1 QTWQDRPD
9 GGTAMTAYL
18 LTGGRFLD
26 PRASELREG
35 VEVLVEGNR
44 VKEVSDR
51 PIATQSATRVDLRG
65 RALMPG
71 LIDAHVHFFLAEVNI
86 GLLDGMPLTL
96 LTTKAAV
103 AARRM
108 LMRGF
113 TTVRDAGG
121 SDHGIRTA
129 I

>member
-1 QTWQDRPD
+1 M
-9 GGTAMTAYL
+9 AAYL
-18 LTGGRFLD
+18 FSGGRLLD
-26 PRASELREG
+26 PRASELHEG

-51 PIATQSATRVDLRG
+51 PIATQSAMRVDLRG
-65 RALMPG
+65 RTLMPG
-71 LIDAHVHFFLAEVNI
+71 LIDAHVHFILAEVNI

-121 SDHGIRTA
+121 SDYGMKT
-129 I
+129 